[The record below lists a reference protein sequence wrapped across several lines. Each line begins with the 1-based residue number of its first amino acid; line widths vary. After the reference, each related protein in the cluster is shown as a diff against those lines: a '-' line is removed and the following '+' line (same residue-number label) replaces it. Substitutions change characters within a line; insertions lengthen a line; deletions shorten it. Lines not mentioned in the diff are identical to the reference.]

1 MKPSFPRPKNPFTP
15 ANKYRAVKTVVDG
28 ITFASIAESKRYVV
42 LKLLKRSGKIKD
54 FKMQVR
60 YTFEL
65 NGVKISSYIADF
77 VVEYPNGTVMIEDV
91 KGFETKEYRIKKKM
105 MLAFFGIVIQEIKV
119 PKNKLP
125 KNKI

>member
-1 MKPSFPRPKNPFTP
+1 MKPTFPRPKNPFMPTT
-15 ANKYRAVKTVVDG
+15 KYRAVKTVVDG
-28 ITFASIAESKRYVV
+28 ITFASKAESERYGV

-65 NGVKISSYIADF
+65 NGVKICSYIADF

-91 KGFETKEYRIKKKM
+91 KGFETIEYRIKKKM